1 MNMDFSTSS
10 LFSLLRH
17 RTGAQ
22 PQEQFWLLP
31 ATGGR
36 GARGGGGDGVLEHRL
51 MFLHSSRINL
61 GEFVL
66 IVHNMGEDFSSA
78 IKGRRLKQLTR

>member
-17 RTGAQ
+17 RTGAR

-31 ATGGR
+31 ATGG
-36 GARGGGGDGVLEHRL
+36 GGEGVLEHRL

-61 GEFVL
+61 GESVL

-78 IKGRRLKQLTR
+78 IKGHRLKQLTR

>member
-22 PQEQFWLLP
+22 PQEQFWPLP
-31 ATGGR
+31 ATG
-36 GARGGGGDGVLEHRL
+36 GGGGDGVLEHRL